1 MFHLPGPSQAPPGLI
16 FFSSRNTVKLQLQW
30 THTLTL
36 TMLRHQLPQNPATA
50 MLLARVLAPVARPA
64 ATMVSE
70 APLSVASHQPQNDL
84 HMLPLYVLVSLFLV
98 FRPHLAK
105 QAPNPSAVLGVFGL
119 SIRTQERDLD
129 EEFTRFGRVEKVTI
143 VYDQRVCF
151 NDCTRE
157 ATNPK
162 PRLLSP
168 TALVA
173 SVSSKCRVWK
183 RRHVASRN

>member
-1 MFHLPGPSQAPPGLI
+1 VDPYSDAYNAPAPAASESRDRDAPRARSRSRSPARSNNGFRSPTFRRKSPAPKRPSHAPIVRCGLI
-16 FFSSRNTVKLQLQW
+16 ISC
-30 THTLTL
+30 
-36 TMLRHQLPQNPATA
+36 
-50 MLLARVLAPVARPA
+50 
-64 ATMVSE
+64 
-70 APLSVASHQPQNDL
+70 
-84 HMLPLYVLVSLFLV
+84 

-143 VYDQRVCF
+143 VYDQRVRF
-151 NDCTRE
+151 NGLIRE
-157 ATNPK
+157 VTNPK

-173 SVSSKCRVWK
+173 SVSSKCQV
-183 RRHVASRN
+183 